1 MAAAGK
7 VNIVSVPKAKYES
20 AGFQKYLKAPGMGKV
35 EWSVKDMNVYGPNVK
50 IISDDDIF
58 RSAANSV
65 ELSLTR
71 KWTTNWPKI

>member
-1 MAAAGK
+1 
-7 VNIVSVPKAKYES
+7 
-20 AGFQKYLKAPGMGKV
+20 MGKV

-58 RSAANSV
+58 ARLLIPV